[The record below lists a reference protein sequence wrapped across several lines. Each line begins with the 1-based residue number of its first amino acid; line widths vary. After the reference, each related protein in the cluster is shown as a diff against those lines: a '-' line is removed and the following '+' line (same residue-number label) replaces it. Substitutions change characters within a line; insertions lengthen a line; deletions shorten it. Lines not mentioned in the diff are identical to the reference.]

1 MKVVWSTVA
10 KENIDALK
18 SYLLENF
25 GEKAT
30 IEFLTKL
37 LSAVE
42 IISQY
47 PEIGKRIGKNK
58 RAFVVVRQISV
69 YYRIEEHI
77 EIIMLWDNRQMPN

>member
-1 MKVVWSTVA
+1 MKVVWSAVA

>member
-18 SYLLENF
+18 SCLLENF

>member
-1 MKVVWSTVA
+1 MRVVWSTVA
-10 KENIDALK
+10 KENINSLK

-37 LSAVE
+37 LSVIE

-47 PEIGKRIGKNK
+47 PEIGKRVEKNT
-58 RAFVVVRQISV
+58 RAFVVVRQISI
-69 YYRIEEHI
+69 YYRIEKDI
-77 EIIMLWDNRQMPN
+77 EIIMLWDNRKMPL